1 MKTKEEL
8 VDSIIA
14 RLIRLGY
21 INVQKLETIKNSNSA
36 CIQGKQDNYQ
46 APASPPAKAE

>member
-8 VDSIIA
+8 IDSIIA

-21 INVQKLETIKNSNSA
+21 INVQKLETMQTTRNA
-36 CIQGKQDNYQ
+36 CIQETQDNCQ
-46 APASPPAKAE
+46 SLEVPPAKVE

>member
-8 VDSIIA
+8 IESIIA

-21 INVQKLETIKNSNSA
+21 INVQKLETMQTTNHA
-36 CIQGKQDNYQ
+36 YIQGKRDNCQ
-46 APASPPAKAE
+46 ALEVPPSKAE